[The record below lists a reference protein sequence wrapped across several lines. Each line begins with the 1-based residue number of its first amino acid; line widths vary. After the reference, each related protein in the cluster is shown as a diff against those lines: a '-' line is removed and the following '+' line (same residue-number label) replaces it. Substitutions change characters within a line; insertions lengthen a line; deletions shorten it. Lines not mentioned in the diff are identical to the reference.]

1 MSSICIV
8 NNFNYGRFLDDC
20 LTSLEQQTVS
30 FDRVLIVDDGSN
42 DGGQEVIRRFC
53 EKNIHWIFH
62 QKTNG
67 GQLSCFNTAVRY
79 VNDEDVVCLLDS
91 DDVYPPDYLEVL
103 LTKHGSKVDFLFCKA
118 APFKDGVELP
128 RNACTSTQPDVWFG
142 ISSALTR
149 RTRCWIGSPTSAI
162 SMSGSTFKLILPF
175 AFEKDWVTRA
185 DDVLVLGAS
194 ISGARKLY
202 CPSISVGYRIHGS
215 NLAFGKT
222 LSREEL
228 IRRDFVLERLF
239 FAMSNRFGVPLQA
252 KTSQV
257 IDEYRL
263 FPAEFRAMFGISEN
277 VRDLLFP
284 NLRAGWRGLRKA
296 ITFYRKRNRD
306 VLN

>member
-20 LTSLEQQTVS
+20 LTSLERQTVP

-42 DGGQEVIRRFC
+42 DNSQQIIQRFC
-53 EKNIHWIFH
+53 EKNTRWIFH
-62 QKTNG
+62 QKANG
-67 GQLSCFNTAVRY
+67 GQLSCFNIAVRY

-91 DDVYPPDYLEVL
+91 DDVYPPDYLAVL
-103 LTKHGSKVDFLFCKA
+103 LTKHGSKVDFLFCRA
-118 APFKDGVELP
+118 AQFKDGAELP
-128 RNACTSTQPDVWFG
+128 REACTSTQPDVSFKL
-142 ISSALTR
+142 SSALPR
-149 RTRCWIGSPTSAI
+149 RTGCWIGSPTSAI
-162 SMSGSTFKLILPF
+162 SMSGSTFKSILPF

-185 DDVLVLGAS
+185 DDVLVFGAS

-202 CPSISVGYRIHGS
+202 CPSVSVGYRIHGA
-215 NLAFGKT
+215 NLAFGK
-222 LSREEL
+222 SVSGEEL

-239 FAMSNRFGVPLQA
+239 FAMTNRFGIPLQA

-296 ITFYRKRNRD
+296 ITFHRKKK
-306 VLN
+306 